1 VDDEFVGCHGS
12 AIVSRE
18 RVFVQ
23 GLNALR
29 DGHLGG
35 VTDAAKRIAIQT
47 LVVIALV
54 AVSLALWKI
63 RLIVGLVFAAMIIAA
78 AIRPGVDALARL
90 RIPRVVGV
98 LLHYAVLAGLIALAL
113 SFAVPA
119 ALHQVDH
126 ALSPSGKA
134 QIAHATKH
142 STGIK
147 HQALAA
153 LQKRLRNLPKA
164 SHFFGPAVAAGEK
177 AFVILIGVFFTFAA
191 AAYWVFERDKTIDVV
206 TGLLPRPNRKLV
218 RDTWELIDLRLGAFV
233 RGQALLIVLVGVVLS
248 LLFWAIGEPYWIL
261 VGAFAGIV
269 EVVPVIGPLS
279 AGIIAIAA
287 GFTASTHVAILAAI
301 CVLAVR
307 LAEDYVVMPKVLGE
321 AVGLSPLLV
330 LVSVT
335 SIGIL
340 FSGWAV
346 LFAVPMAAVA
356 VTLFDVI
363 LRDVDPAEED
373 TPAVIFTPKEGEA

>member
-1 VDDEFVGCHGS
+1 MTE
-12 AIVSRE
+12 
-18 RVFVQ
+18 
-23 GLNALR
+23 
-29 DGHLGG
+29 
-35 VTDAAKRIAIQT
+35 AAKRTAIQT

-78 AIRPGVDALARL
+78 AIRPGVDWLARV
-90 RIPRVVGV
+90 RVPRVAGV
-98 LLHYAVLAGLIALAL
+98 LLHFAVLIAIIALGL
-113 SFAVPA
+113 SYAVPA

-134 QIAHATKH
+134 EIAHAAKH

-147 HQALAA
+147 HSALAA
-153 LQKRLRNLPKA
+153 LQKRLRTLPKA
-164 SHFFGPAVAAGEK
+164 SHFYGPALAAGKK
-177 AFVILIGVFFTFAA
+177 AFVILIGVLFTFAA
-191 AAYWVFERDKTIDVV
+191 AAYWIFERDKTIDVV
-206 TGLLPRPNRKLV
+206 AALLPRQHRKLV

-233 RGQALLIVLVGVVLS
+233 RGQVLLIGLVGTALS
-248 LLFWAIGEPYWIL
+248 LLFWGIGEPYWLL
-261 VGAFAGIV
+261 VGGFAGLV

-279 AGIIAIAA
+279 AGIVAVGV
-287 GFTASTHVAILAAI
+287 GFTSSTHVAILAAI
-301 CVLAVR
+301 CVLGVR
-307 LAEDYVVMPKVLGE
+307 LLEDYVVMPKVLGE

-346 LFAVPMAAVA
+346 LFAVPVAAVA

-363 LRDVDPAEED
+363 LRDVDPAEEE
-373 TPAVIFTPKEGEA
+373 TPAVIFSAKETEA